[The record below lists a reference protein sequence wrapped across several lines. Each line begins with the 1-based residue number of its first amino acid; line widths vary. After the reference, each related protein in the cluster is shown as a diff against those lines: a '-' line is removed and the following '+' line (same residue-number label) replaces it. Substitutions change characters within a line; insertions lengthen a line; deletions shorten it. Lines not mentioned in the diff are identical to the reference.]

1 MIDSTWVPYGVAMLL
16 VFGACGSDDADDTQ
30 GDDGATTA
38 ATNAETG
45 GDVASSAAD
54 SSSPVDTS
62 TGTGSDADPS
72 TTGATDSET
81 GVDASS
87 SGHAGAA
94 FGEPCHAPEDCASQI
109 CFLDQC
115 SQTCESPA
123 DCPAP
128 WTCDMGGAISICVLN

>member
-1 MIDSTWVPYGVAMLL
+1 MNLATWSNLTLAMIL
-16 VFGACGSDDADDTQ
+16 VLGACSSDDTGDTNGE
-30 GDDGATTA
+30 GDTA
-38 ATNAETG
+38 ATTVEGSG
-45 GDVASSAAD
+45 GTAVGSSGE
-54 SSSPVDTS
+54 SGTS
-62 TGTGSDADPS
+62 VGGESGTGSDGAPS
-72 TTGATDSET
+72 TTGTTGSDS
-81 GVDASS
+81 GQDASS